1 MFVEKNDLASL
12 KKYFSNKLIDFSP
25 SEINSIVKQLVIKR
39 LGIDESDYIF
49 SNSLLF
55 SESDLLYFRSVVKRL
70 EQSEPFQHVLGD
82 VEFYGL
88 ILKSD
93 SRALVPRPE
102 TEELVDWVIN
112 DYQGQSNLSI
122 MDLCAGSGCIA
133 FALSSVLRESQVTAV
148 ELSKEAIKLIEE
160 NKLSTELPI
169 DILEADV
176 LESDSFS
183 QFEKDSFDCW
193 VSNPPYIPNKDK
205 AMMHQNVLDFEPVM
219 ALFVEDEFPLVFYT
233 EIAKNANEYLKVG
246 GSLYFEI
253 HESYGR
259 EMVSLLENIGFV
271 NIELRKDLQG
281 RDRMIKAQ
289 KVSSPNESRS
299 GEN

>member
-12 KKYFSNKLIDFSP
+12 KKYFSNKLTNFSP

-39 LGIDESDYIF
+39 LDIDESDYIF

-70 EQSEPFQHVLGD
+70 EQNEPFQHVLGE

-93 SRALVPRPE
+93 GRALVPRPE
-102 TEELVDWVIN
+102 TEELVDWVVN
-112 DYQGQSNLSI
+112 ECLGESNLNI

-133 FALSSVLRESQVTAV
+133 FGLKSVLKDVKVIAV
-148 ELSKEAIKLIEE
+148 ELSKKAITLIEE
-160 NKLSTELPI
+160 NKMETKLSI

-176 LESDSFS
+176 LKRDSFL
-183 QFEKDSFDCW
+183 QFEKASFDCW

-205 AMMHQNVLDFEPVM
+205 AMMHQNVLDFEPGM
-219 ALFVEDEFPLVFYT
+219 ALFVEDELPLVFYT
-233 EIAKNANEYLKVG
+233 EIAKNANEYLKEG
-246 GSLYFEI
+246 GHLFFEI
-253 HESYGR
+253 HESYGP
-259 EMVSLLENIGFV
+259 EMVSLLDNIGFV

-289 KVSSPNESRS
+289 NVSSPNEPRS

>member
-70 EQSEPFQHVLGD
+70 EQNEPFQHVLGE

-93 SRALVPRPE
+93 GRALVPRPE
-102 TEELVDWVIN
+102 TEELVDWVVN
-112 DYQGQSNLSI
+112 ECLGESNLNI

-133 FALSSVLRESQVTAV
+133 FGLKSVLKDVKVIAV
-148 ELSKEAIKLIEE
+148 ELSKKAITLIEE
-160 NKLSTELPI
+160 NKMETKLSI

-176 LESDSFS
+176 LKRDSFL
-183 QFEKDSFDCW
+183 QFEKASFDCW

-205 AMMHQNVLDFEPVM
+205 AMIHQNVL
-219 ALFVEDEFPLVFYT
+219 
-233 EIAKNANEYLKVG
+233 I
-246 GSLYFEI
+246 
-253 HESYGR
+253 
-259 EMVSLLENIGFV
+259 
-271 NIELRKDLQG
+271 
-281 RDRMIKAQ
+281 
-289 KVSSPNESRS
+289 
-299 GEN
+299 

>member
-1 MFVEKNDLASL
+1 MFVEKNDIASV
-12 KKYFSNKLIDFSP
+12 KKYFANKLNNFSS
-25 SEINSIVKQLVIKR
+25 SEINSMVKQLVIKR

-55 SESDLLYFRSVVKRL
+55 SESDLLYFRSVIKRL
-70 EQSEPFQHVLGD
+70 EKNEPFQHILGE

-88 ILKSD
+88 ILKVD
-93 SRALVPRPE
+93 GRALVPRPE

-112 DYQGQSNLSI
+112 DYQDQSKVSI
-122 MDLCAGSGCIA
+122 MDLCSGSGCIA
-133 FALSSVLRESQVTAV
+133 FSLKSVLNDSKIIAL
-148 ELSKEAIKLIEE
+148 ELSKEAIALMKE
-160 NKLSTELPI
+160 NRLSSILSI
-169 DILEADV
+169 DIQEADV
-176 LESDSFS
+176 LNSDSFLN
-183 QFEKDSFDCW
+183 FDKGSFDCW

-205 AMMHQNVLDFEPVM
+205 ALMHQNVLDFEPEM

-233 EIAKNANEYLKVG
+233 EIAKNANEYLKFG
-246 GSLYFEI
+246 GSLYFEV
-253 HESYGR
+253 HESYGN
-259 EMVSLLENIGFV
+259 EMIALLKDGGFV

>member
-70 EQSEPFQHVLGD
+70 EQNEPFQHVLGE

-93 SRALVPRPE
+93 GRALVPRPE
-102 TEELVDWVIN
+102 TEELVDWVVN
-112 DYQGQSNLSI
+112 ECLGESNLNI

-133 FALSSVLRESQVTAV
+133 FGLKSVLKDVKVIAV
-148 ELSKEAIKLIEE
+148 ELSKKAITLIEE
-160 NKLSTELPI
+160 NKMETKLSI

-176 LESDSFS
+176 LKRDSFL
-183 QFEKDSFDCW
+183 QFEKASFDCW

-205 AMMHQNVLDFEPVM
+205 AMMHQNVLDFEPGM
-219 ALFVEDEFPLVFYT
+219 ALFVEDELPLVFYT
-233 EIAKNANEYLKVG
+233 EIAKNANEYLKEG
-246 GSLYFEI
+246 GHLFFEI
-253 HESYGR
+253 HESYGP
-259 EMVSLLENIGFV
+259 EMVSLLDNIGFV

-289 KVSSPNESRS
+289 NVSSPNEPRS